1 MWPGFGDNL
10 RVLDW
15 IIDRCEGKVGADE
28 TAIGF
33 LPKAEDINLEG
44 LEGEVTV
51 DSLKKILDV
60 DKALWAKDAEGI
72 EEFYA
77 KFGDKLPKELR
88 AELET
93 LKKNTAE

>member
-15 IIDRCEGKVGADE
+15 IIDRCEGKVGAQE
-28 TAIGF
+28 TAIGY
-33 LPKAEDINLEG
+33 LPNAEDINLEG
-44 LEGEVTV
+44 LEGEITLEG
-51 DSLKKILDV
+51 LKSILDV
-60 DKALWAKDAEGI
+60 DKALWAEDAKGI